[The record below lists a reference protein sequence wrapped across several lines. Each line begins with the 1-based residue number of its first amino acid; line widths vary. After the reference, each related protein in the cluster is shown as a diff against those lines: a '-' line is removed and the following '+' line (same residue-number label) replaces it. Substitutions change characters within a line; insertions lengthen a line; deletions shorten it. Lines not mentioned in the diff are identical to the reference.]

1 MKKIKK
7 MLLIITLIIFSI
19 WLNDLLYVE
28 YLTFKFADDFYTT
41 INEEVDVEGR
51 GYYKI
56 LNDVNCPY
64 RRLCLHGLDEKMEYT
79 IEGVDGVNSGREL
92 MKAGMITSDPSAGQV
107 LDGGETCTDFWS
119 KIYLL
124 HGEK

>member
-56 LNDVNCPY
+56 LNY
-64 RRLCLHGLDEKMEYT
+64 RPHRYARIYCVINDEHVKYAC
-79 IEGVDGVNSGREL
+79 EL
-92 MKAGMITSDPSAGQV
+92 IIIKDEVVYNDTV
-107 LDGGETCTDFWS
+107 WS
-119 KIYLL
+119 KSGSASEIIYPYWWHFIYGGL
-124 HGEK
+124 